1 MILGA
6 VKRGL
11 SEERLARALNVN
23 VASIRKKR
31 NLLVGI
37 CPEVAVLLREMHV
50 PLNAFAELRRLK
62 PMRQIRAAEMMV
74 AMNRFSLGYVQ
85 SIVAATPPDQ
95 LVEGKASQVKGLNAQ
110 QIDLMTEE
118 SARLDREFKLIEQTY
133 GADHLDLVLASAY
146 VTGLLDNARVVR
158 YLAQFHA
165 NLLQE
170 FQKTPH
176 SGADRARWW
185 GWRRT
190 RMEPTGGHV
199 LPLRFGAPVVPPAGA
214 PTDIHRILMQFRH
227 LGWAHCS
234 MNQPHRADHVTD
246 SSAY

>member
-6 VKRGL
+6 GKRGL

-50 PLNAFAELRRLK
+50 PLNAFAELKRLK

-95 LVEGKASQVKGLNAQ
+95 LVEGKAPQVKGLNAR

-118 SARLDREFKLIEQTY
+118 SSRLDREFKLIEQTY
-133 GADHLDLVLASAY
+133 GADHLDLVLAAAY

-158 YLAQFHA
+158 HLAQFHA

-170 FQKTPH
+170 FQKI
-176 SGADRARWW
+176 AEVQKA
-185 GWRRT
+185 
-190 RMEPTGGHV
+190 
-199 LPLRFGAPVVPPAGA
+199 A
-214 PTDIHRILMQFRH
+214 
-227 LGWAHCS
+227 
-234 MNQPHRADHVTD
+234 
-246 SSAY
+246 